1 MIVVY
6 TAAVKSTVRDNS
18 RKYGV
23 RVEASIQLRSDTKS
37 ASKSTICMVGSYLLS
52 TVVFRQKVTQY
63 IHLISK
69 EMDIFIIYFNAG
81 CSN

>member
-1 MIVVY
+1 
-6 TAAVKSTVRDNS
+6 
-18 RKYGV
+18 
-23 RVEASIQLRSDTKS
+23 
-37 ASKSTICMVGSYLLS
+37 MVGSYLLS